1 MLPGSSKTQPE
12 RVQLGDIRVQ
22 NWIPERGVDGLY
34 RFLCS
39 PRYLLSVKKFLQNVA
54 DSVFYNCTVLR

>member
-22 NWIPERGVDGLY
+22 NWIPERGVDGLTDSY
-34 RFLCS
+34 VAHGTCS
-39 PRYLLSVKKFLQNVA
+39 L
-54 DSVFYNCTVLR
+54 

>member
-22 NWIPERGVDGLY
+22 NWVPKRGVDGLY
-34 RFLCS
+34 RFLFS
-39 PRYLLSVKKFLQNVA
+39 PLKTLYLARDTNEYYTDIAEPYLS
-54 DSVFYNCTVLR
+54 R

>member
-39 PRYLLSVKKFLQNVA
+39 PRYLLSVKKC
-54 DSVFYNCTVLR
+54 YG